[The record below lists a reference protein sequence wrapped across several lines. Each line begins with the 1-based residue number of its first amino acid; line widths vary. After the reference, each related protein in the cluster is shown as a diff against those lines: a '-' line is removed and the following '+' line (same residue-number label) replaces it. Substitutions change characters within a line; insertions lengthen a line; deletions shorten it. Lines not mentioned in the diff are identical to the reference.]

1 MRTSDVFIFA
11 SRALNGARVRTC
23 LMLVAMAIGV
33 ASVVVLTS
41 LGEGARSFVIGE
53 FSSLGSNLLVIL
65 PGRSETTGVPPPLL
79 GATPRDLTLEDAQA
93 LSRSYAI
100 RRIAPVTV
108 GSAPVSRQ
116 QRERDV
122 PVLGSTAS
130 LFSIRHLQMS
140 RGRFLSGDPFQALP
154 VTVLGYDLSKELF
167 GSASP
172 LGQWI
177 RIGDNRFRVIGVLA
191 KKGVSLGMDMADVAI
206 IPAASAQALFNTT
219 SLFRIIV
226 EARDRDSLM
235 NAEEDILEI
244 IRERHDGEDDITVIT
259 QDAVLATFDK
269 IFTALTLTVACI
281 AAISLVV
288 AGILIMNV
296 MLVAVSQRTAEIGLL
311 KALGATPNQILL
323 LFLSEAFFL
332 SLAGAFSG
340 IGIGLIC
347 NWGLRQ
353 LYPDFPVQIPVW
365 ALLAALGV
373 ALGAGLLF
381 SIMPARRA
389 AQLQPVAALA
399 RR

>member
-1 MRTSDVFIFA
+1 M
-11 SRALNGARVRTC
+11 NRV
-23 LMLVAMAIGV
+23 
-33 ASVVVLTS
+33 
-41 LGEGARSFVIGE
+41 
-53 FSSLGSNLLVIL
+53 
-65 PGRSETTGVPPPLL
+65 
-79 GATPRDLTLEDAQA
+79 
-93 LSRSYAI
+93 
-100 RRIAPVTV
+100 
-108 GSAPVSRQ
+108 
-116 QRERDV
+116 
-122 PVLGSTAS
+122 
-130 LFSIRHLQMS
+130 
-140 RGRFLSGDPFQALP
+140 
-154 VTVLGYDLSKELF
+154 
-167 GSASP
+167 
-172 LGQWI
+172 
-177 RIGDNRFRVIGVLA
+177 
-191 KKGVSLGMDMADVAI
+191 VAI

-311 KALGATPNQILL
+311 KALGATPHQILL

-340 IGIGLIC
+340 IGIGLLC
-347 NWGLRQ
+347 NWGIRQ

-365 ALLAALGV
+365 ALPAALGI